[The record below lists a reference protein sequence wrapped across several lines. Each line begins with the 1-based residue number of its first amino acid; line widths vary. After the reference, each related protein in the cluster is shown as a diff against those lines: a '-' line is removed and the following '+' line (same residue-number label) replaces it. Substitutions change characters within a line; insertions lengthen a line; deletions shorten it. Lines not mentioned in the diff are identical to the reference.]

1 MKIGMCCWLARARW
15 LAQSNTYVLKAAR
28 LFDGASGS
36 CTTPGMVVVSNG
48 VIQSVGG
55 QNAPAGA
62 TVIDLGDATLLP
74 GFIDAHTHLSDEF
87 NPDYNGDALLSLQ
100 RPISEKGDSRHRQRA
115 QDRDGRLHHGARC
128 GVVRFH
134 RRRAAQFHQ
143 RRYRSGPRML
153 VAVHALGSTG
163 GHCDDGAA
171 FDYGLFGHETGPE
184 DGVINSPD
192 QARYAVR
199 FNIKYGADVIKT
211 CASGGVLSP
220 TDDVDVPQLTQAEL
234 DALVD
239 EAHTLHRKTA
249 AHSHGAE
256 SSKRAIRAGID
267 SIEHGTFLDDEAMRM
282 MHDRGTFL
290 VPTLTTRVGLAESKF
305 PPLVQAKATRAVKQQ
320 DAMVKRALALGVKIA
335 LGTDAAVY
343 PHGDNAL
350 EFAFMVADGMTPAQS
365 LMAGT
370 TSAAELLGLQ
380 DKVGALKPGMLADVV
395 AVPGNPIE
403 NIKATQSV
411 IFVMKDGAILTE
423 RPRGSAV
430 NVRVPIPLG
439 IAIASAACHW
449 LPATI
454 WPIARLLSFQISGR
468 LLGAQ
473 SRWALGCVDGNF
485 GWRKI
490 HGWWVATRTRH
501 WRRCS
506 STATRAI
513 SRIVRRTFRKSS
525 LPDPRY

>member
-1 MKIGMCCWLARARW
+1 MKLPVFALVFACL
-15 LAQSNTYVLKAAR
+15 LPAQTNVYVLKAAR
-28 LFDGASGS
+28 LFDGASGQLM
-36 CTTPGMVVVSNG
+36 TPGIVVISG
-48 VIQSVGG
+48 GLIQSVGNG
-55 QNAPAGA
+55 NAPAGA

-100 RPISEKGDSRHRQRA
+100 RPISEKAIRA
-115 QDRDGRLHHGARC
+115 TVNARKTVMAGFTTVRDVGSSDFIDIGLRNSINAGY
-128 GVVRFH
+128 VP
-134 RRRAAQFHQ
+134 
-143 RRYRSGPRML
+143 GPRML

-163 GHCDDGAA
+163 GHCDDGAG
-171 FDYGLFGHETGPE
+171 FRYGLFGRETGPE
-184 DGVINSPD
+184 EGVINSPD

-239 EAHTLHRKTA
+239 EAHALHRKTA

-370 TSAAELLGLQ
+370 TSAAELLGLS
-380 DKVGALKPGMLADVV
+380 DKVGAVKPGMLADVV

-411 IFVMKDGAILTE
+411 IFVMKDGAIL
-423 RPRGSAV
+423 RNDRAV
-430 NVRVPIPLG
+430 
-439 IAIASAACHW
+439 
-449 LPATI
+449 
-454 WPIARLLSFQISGR
+454 
-468 LLGAQ
+468 
-473 SRWALGCVDGNF
+473 SR
-485 GWRKI
+485 
-490 HGWWVATRTRH
+490 
-501 WRRCS
+501 
-506 STATRAI
+506 
-513 SRIVRRTFRKSS
+513 
-525 LPDPRY
+525 